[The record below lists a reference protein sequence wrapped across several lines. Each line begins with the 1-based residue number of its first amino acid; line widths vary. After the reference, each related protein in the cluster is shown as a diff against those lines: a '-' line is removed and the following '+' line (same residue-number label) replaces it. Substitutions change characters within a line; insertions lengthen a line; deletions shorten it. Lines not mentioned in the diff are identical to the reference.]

1 MNMHEYNSRVGE
13 RNRIDSEY
21 QNPKWDAIT
30 NAYIAM
36 DLDKYQFCKVVDAIG
51 VEQITDRVDHWNF
64 VRNAIEEKQFRIEQ
78 ERKKARL
85 KFVETQLILLQ
96 NEAEELKSSIVN

>member
-1 MNMHEYNSRVGE
+1 MNMHEYNNRVEE
-13 RNRIDSEY
+13 RNRVDSEY
-21 QNPKWDAIT
+21 QNPKWNAIT

-36 DLDKYQFCKVVDAIG
+36 DLDKNQFCKVVDAIG
-51 VEQITDRVDHWNF
+51 VEQIADRSDYWSF

-85 KFVETQLILLQ
+85 QYVEAQLILLRS
-96 NEAEELKSSIVN
+96 EAEVLKSSIVS